1 MIHLSDKQEAMLAFI
16 EEFVDENGYPP
27 TYEEIKQGLGI
38 STKSLV
44 DYHLD
49 VLENAACIT
58 RVPNTPRGI
67 RLKSEASSQV
77 GVRQT
82 GNANLPALSNEEIVE
97 LTYDIVTNENN
108 LYALKVQE
116 DIVNNDAFVQ
126 AGDIVI
132 LQRQPR
138 VDNGDMAAVR
148 LLKEGQ
154 TTIKR
159 YYRENG
165 HVRLQAVKENKDS
178 LILKPEAVEIQGK
191 VLAVIRQADC
201 AKVRQY
207 QTIR

>member
-27 TYEEIKQGLGI
+27 TYEEIKQGLNI

-67 RLKSEASSQV
+67 RLKNEGAGLMQA
-77 GVRQT
+77 
-82 GNANLPALSNEEIVE
+82 GNASLPALSSEEIVE
-97 LTYDIVTNENN
+97 LTYDIVTNNNN
-108 LYALKVQE
+108 LYALRVQE
-116 DIVNNDAFVQ
+116 DIENNDAFVQ
-126 AGDIVI
+126 VGDIVI

-159 YYRENG
+159 YFRENG
-165 HVRLQAVKENKDS
+165 HVRLQAVKENRAP

-191 VLAVIRQADC
+191 VLAVIRQADR
-201 AKVRQY
+201 ARGRQY
-207 QTIR
+207 QAVR

>member
-16 EEFVDENGYPP
+16 EGFVDQNGYPP
-27 TYEEIKQGLGI
+27 TYEEIKQGLNI

-67 RLKSEASSQV
+67 RLKNEGTSPIGAMPVDNSH
-77 GVRQT
+77 
-82 GNANLPALSNEEIVE
+82 LPALSNEEIVE
-97 LTYDIVTNENN
+97 LTYDIVTNDNN

-116 DIVNNDAFVQ
+116 DAANNDAFVQ

-132 LQRQPR
+132 LQRQRR
-138 VDNGDMAAVR
+138 VDNGEMAAVR
-148 LLKEGQ
+148 LLKEGL

-165 HVRLQAVKENKDS
+165 HVRLQAVKENLTP

-191 VLAVIRQADC
+191 VLAVIRQADH
-201 AKVRQY
+201 KVRQY
-207 QTIR
+207 HAIR

>member
-27 TYEEIKQGLGI
+27 TYEEIKQGLNI

-49 VLENAACIT
+49 VLENAAYIT

-67 RLKSEASSQV
+67 RLKNEGV
-77 GVRQT
+77 GVMRA
-82 GNANLPALSNEEIVE
+82 GNASLPALSAEEIVE
-97 LTYDIVTNENN
+97 LTYDIVTNDNN
-108 LYALKVQE
+108 LYALRVQE
-116 DIVNNDAFVQ
+116 GAANHDAFVQ

-165 HVRLQAVKENKDS
+165 HVRLQAVKENKDP

-191 VLAVIRQADC
+191 VLAVIRQADRSK
-201 AKVRQY
+201 ARQY
-207 QTIR
+207 QAVP